1 MKHIKKLEQAKRGGH
16 RKRCLQKYPMTP
28 CFLFLL
34 LTFRLLNL
42 WWWSSS
48 KRVLFPFL
56 IFPFKT
62 FLFSAET
69 RPMVTADKDA
79 WYILLFIKKNICELY
94 IKIKIKMEL
103 CTLSNIESFIVIN
116 RFRQSYLQ
124 LELQR
129 VSNA

>member
-1 MKHIKKLEQAKRGGH
+1 MMKL
-16 RKRCLQKYPMTP
+16 LQKGFVPFSYFSFQNLP
-28 CFLFLL
+28 F
-34 LTFRLLNL
+34 FR
-42 WWWSSS
+42 
-48 KRVLFPFL
+48 RDP
-56 IFPFKT
+56 T
-62 FLFSAET
+62 
-69 RPMVTADKDA
+69 MVTADKDA